1 MKTSYSARKI
11 EERELQ
17 KLADTAGDMEA
28 IFTKSAEIH
37 LMKLSPFSSLP
48 KNEWKTRPS
57 LHFPIEYTANYQ
69 DASTKSE
76 T

>member
-28 IFTKSAEIH
+28 LLQSQQK
-37 LMKLSPFSSLP
+37 
-48 KNEWKTRPS
+48 
-57 LHFPIEYTANYQ
+57 YT
-69 DASTKSE
+69 S
-76 T
+76 